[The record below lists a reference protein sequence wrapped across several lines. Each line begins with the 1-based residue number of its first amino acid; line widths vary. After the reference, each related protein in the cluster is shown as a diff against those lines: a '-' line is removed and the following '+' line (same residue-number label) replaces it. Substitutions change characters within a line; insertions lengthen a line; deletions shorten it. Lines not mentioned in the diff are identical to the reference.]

1 LLVVGVVALWTTFY
15 TVPAESEG
23 VVLRFGRFSHIVPP
37 GLHFKV
43 PLGVDDVNVVPVKRQ
58 LKQEFGFGTDNSSN
72 PWQASPE
79 SSWLGERTMV
89 TGDLNV
95 ALVEWVVQYR
105 IERADQYLVVLLV
118 LFTMTGSY
126 YAVQETEQ
134 VIITQFG
141 KPSANAVTQA
151 GLHFK
156 LPFIQEV
163 HVINKQILEWDGAK
177 SEMPTRDKLYISVD
191 TFARWRITR
200 PLEYFRRLRDERS
213 AQSRLDDILGS
224 ETRNAIA
231 KHDLIE
237 VIRTTKDRKPETD
250 MAAIDAGTS
259 NIGVLPPIKKG
270 RKEIERE
277 IQDAA
282 TAKLSE
288 FGIELLDVRFK
299 RINYNPSVVEKIYE
313 RMISERQQIASRFRS
328 EGEGEAAKILGNKER
343 DLSVIESGAY
353 KTVGDS
359 RCGGRHGHEHL
370 RSGVSDD
377 GGGPRP
383 VRVRQNHGDLRQ
395 DHRRRRH
402 AGVLDPRGSFP
413 IFDGCLGSALAEGG
427 GAVGRQSDERANGP
441 HDFRGGPHGGIGSRV
456 SRQAP
461 ARVTD
466 RWLLGRRGRSFHG
479 RVRRR

>member
-1 LLVVGVVALWTTFY
+1 MNLGKAY
-15 TVPAESEG
+15 TV
-23 VVLRFGRFSHIVPP
+23 
-37 GLHFKV
+37 GL
-43 PLGVDDVNVVPVKRQ
+43 
-58 LKQEFGFGTDNSSN
+58 
-72 PWQASPE
+72 
-79 SSWLGERTMV
+79 M
-89 TGDLNV
+89 
-95 ALVEWVVQYR
+95 
-105 IERADQYLVVLLV
+105 VVLLG
-118 LFTMTGSY
+118 LLTMTGSY
-126 YAVQETEQ
+126 YTVQETEQ

-141 KPSANAVTQA
+141 KPSPNPVTQA

-156 LPFIQEV
+156 LPLIQEA

-270 RKEIERE
+270 RKEIEHE

-353 KTVGDS
+353 KTVEEIRGAADAKATSIYAAAYQTTAEARGLYEFVKTMETYDKIIGEGDTLVFSTRSEPFRYLMDASGAPS
-359 RCGGRHGHEHL
+359 RKTAA
-370 RSGVSDD
+370 
-377 GGGPRP
+377 
-383 VRVRQNHGDLRQ
+383 Q
-395 DHRRRRH
+395 
-402 AGVLDPRGSFP
+402 
-413 IFDGCLGSALAEGG
+413 
-427 GAVGRQSDERANGP
+427 
-441 HDFRGGPHGGIGSRV
+441 
-456 SRQAP
+456 
-461 ARVTD
+461 
-466 RWLLGRRGRSFHG
+466 
-479 RVRRR
+479 